1 MNVTISENITFSNTF
16 ESTSSVEIG
25 RYFDL
30 YLDLFTFGVGLMRH
44 PFAFGITD
52 LGDGITCMYLMIL
65 V

>member
-52 LGDGITCMYLMIL
+52 LGDGITGMYLMIL